1 MSGHGFR
8 GALERLLRREEL
20 HADEV
25 EGVMESLLTG
35 ALSAAATA
43 GFLIALR
50 AKGETIREIAAAARV
65 MRRHALKVQ
74 LAKHIN
80 AVDTCGTGGDQS
92 GTFNLSTGAALL
104 AAAAGATVAKHG
116 NRAVSS
122 RSGSADVLEALGVHI
137 DLPPE
142 ELARCAEE
150 VGVTFMFAPAH
161 HAATRHAVAP
171 RRDLGV
177 RTLFNLLGPLTNPAG
192 VRRQVLGVY
201 DPEWVEPLAHVLL
214 ELGAER
220 ALVVHGDGG
229 LDELSLSGPSRVAEL
244 RDGVVRIYTLSP
256 EELGLQRAPIG
267 ALAGGDAAHNAGI
280 LRSVFDGKKGPQAD
294 GVALSAGAALYVA
307 GVAESV
313 REGVALAQAALKDGR
328 GRWTLDRLVEH
339 TQRRGAALA
348 TSAQPPQAT
357 PTPAPRPSFGDA
369 PLPRASTPVDVEL
382 TAQSP
387 ADEAPRPRPTPPPA
401 RDPSPSVPHLVE
413 LSPAPPLPKPP
424 PARDPSPSAPQLVEL
439 EPQGSP
445 PPRVAPLPHAS
456 APLDLTLEAPPEPQ
470 PVPAPLPRPSAP
482 VTVELSP
489 PAPSTA
495 ALTGF
500 LAQVNQRKEAEVLA
514 LLSHPPTLQ
523 GPASRSLSA
532 ALRGSRHPGVGLAI
546 IAEIKRRSPSLG
558 ALRPDADAGDLAQR
572 YARAGAA
579 AISVLTD
586 GPDFGGKLSDLAAV
600 RARVGVPALRKDF
613 LIHPI
618 QLEEAR
624 GWGADAALLI
634 VAMLGE
640 ARLRDMLRAAE
651 QLGLEALVEVHDADE
666 LRVALRAEARI
677 IGVNARDLKTL
688 TINSEGALGL
698 IRAIPEGVL
707 RVAESGLSSRDDLRR
722 AADAGADAALI
733 GTALMRAPDP
743 GAALA
748 ALLGG

>member
-1 MSGHGFR
+1 
-8 GALERLLRREEL
+8 
-20 HADEV
+20 
-25 EGVMESLLTG
+25 MESLLTG

-74 LAKHIN
+74 LARHMN

-122 RSGSADVLEALGVHI
+122 RSGSADVLEALGVHL

-150 VGVTFMFAPAH
+150 VGVTFLFAPAH
-161 HAATRHAVAP
+161 HAATRHAVGP

-229 LDELSLSGPSRVAEL
+229 IDELSLSGPSRVAEL
-244 RDGVVRIYTLSP
+244 RDGTVRLYTLSP
-256 EELGLQRAPIG
+256 EELGLQRAPLS

-280 LRSVFDGKKGPQAD
+280 LRRVLEGAEGPQAD
-294 GVALSAGAALYVA
+294 AVALSAGAALYVA

-313 REGVALAQAALKDGR
+313 REGVALAQGALKDGR
-328 GRWTLDRLVEH
+328 ARWTLDRLVEH
-339 TQRRGAALA
+339 TQRRGAAL
-348 TSAQPPQAT
+348 S
-357 PTPAPRPSFGDA
+357 A
-369 PLPRASTPVDVEL
+369 PLDVAL
-382 TAQSP
+382 SV
-387 ADEAPRPRPTPPPA
+387 EAPPPRPTPPPA
-401 RDPSPSVPHLVE
+401 REPSPSSPQLIE
-413 LSPAPPLPKPP
+413 LTPLAAEAEEPPRPKPP
-424 PARDPSPSAPQLVEL
+424 PARDPSPSTPKLVEL
-439 EPQGSP
+439 EPQAP
-445 PPRVAPLPHAS
+445 PPPPAPVPSPS
-456 APLDLTLEAPPEPQ
+456 APLDLDLPPP
-470 PVPAPLPRPSAP
+470 PP
-482 VTVELSP
+482 P
-489 PAPSTA
+489 PAPPA
-495 ALTGF
+495 ALSGF
-500 LAQVNQRKEAEVLA
+500 LAQVKPNKEAEVSA
-514 LLSHPPTLQ
+514 LLLHPPTLR
-523 GPASRSLSA
+523 GPTPRSLSA
-532 ALRGSRHPGVGLAI
+532 ALRGSRHPGVGLAV
-546 IAEIKRRSPSLG
+546 IAEVKRRSPSLG
-558 ALRPDADAGDLAQR
+558 PLRPDADAGDIAQG

-586 GPDFGGKLSDLAAV
+586 GPYFGGKLSDLAAV

-640 ARLRDMLRAAE
+640 AKLRDMLRAAE

-666 LRVALRAEARI
+666 LRVALNAEARI

-688 TINSEGALGL
+688 QIHPEAALGL
-698 IRAIPEGVL
+698 IRAIPDGVL
-707 RVAESGLSSRDDLRR
+707 RVAESGLSTRDDLRR
-722 AADAGADAALI
+722 AADAGADAVLI

>member
-1 MSGHGFR
+1 MSGSLIR

-20 HADEV
+20 HAEEV

-65 MRRHALKVQ
+65 MRRHALRVR
-74 LAKHIN
+74 LAEHHN

-122 RSGSADVLEALGVHI
+122 RSGSADVLEALGVHL

-142 ELARCAEE
+142 ELARCAQE
-150 VGVTFMFAPAH
+150 VGVTFLFAPAH

-171 RRDLGV
+171 RRELGV

-192 VRRQVLGVY
+192 VRHQVLGVY
-201 DPEWVEPLAHVLL
+201 DPQWVEPLAHVLH

-229 LDELSLSGPSRVAEL
+229 IDELSLSGPSQVAEL
-244 RDGVVRIYTLSP
+244 RDGVVRVYTLSP
-256 EELGLQRAPIG
+256 EELGLRRAPLS
-267 ALAGGDAAHNAGI
+267 ALAGGDAAQNAAI
-280 LRSVFDGKKGPQAD
+280 LREIFNGAQGPQAD
-294 GVALSAGAALYVA
+294 AVALGAGAALYTA
-307 GVAESV
+307 GRAESV
-313 REGVALAQAALKDGR
+313 REGVAQAQAALADGR
-328 GRWTLDRLVEH
+328 ARWTLDRLVEH
-339 TQRRGAALA
+339 TQRRAEALA
-348 TSAQPPQAT
+348 RPAEPPAPAT
-357 PTPAPRPSFGDA
+357 PE
-369 PLPRASTPVDVEL
+369 LPR
-382 TAQSP
+382 
-387 ADEAPRPRPTPPPA
+387 
-401 RDPSPSVPHLVE
+401 
-413 LSPAPPLPKPP
+413 
-424 PARDPSPSAPQLVEL
+424 
-439 EPQGSP
+439 
-445 PPRVAPLPHAS
+445 
-456 APLDLTLEAPPEPQ
+456 PQ
-470 PVPAPLPRPSAP
+470 PVPAPLPRASSPVALDLALPPLPSVVEGPPNPAVPLTVPSPSQP
-482 VTVELSP
+482 VTLDLLP
-489 PAPSTA
+489 QPAPLPAPA
-495 ALTGF
+495 APPPPVGF
-500 LAQVNQRKEAEVLA
+500 LAQVNARKEAEVQA
-514 LLSHPPTLQ
+514 LLRHPPTLQ
-523 GPASRSLSA
+523 GPTTRSLAA
-532 ALRGSRHPGVGLAI
+532 ALRGLRHPGVGLSI
-546 IAEIKRRSPSLG
+546 IAEVKRRSPSLG
-558 ALRPDADAGDLAQR
+558 DLRPDADAGELAAR

-579 AISVLTD
+579 AVSVLTD

-600 RARVGVPALRKDF
+600 RARVGIPALRKDF

-640 ARLRDMLRAAE
+640 VRLRDMLRAAE
-651 QLGLEALVEVHDADE
+651 QVGLEALVEVHDAAE
-666 LRVALRAEARI
+666 LAVALRAEARI
-677 IGVNARDLKTL
+677 IGVNARDLRGL
-688 TINSEGALGL
+688 TIDAEGALAL
-698 IRAIPEGVL
+698 LRTIPDGIL
-707 RVAESGLSSRDDLRR
+707 RVAESGLSTADDLRR

>member
-1 MSGHGFR
+1 MSGSLIR

-20 HADEV
+20 HAEEV

-65 MRRHALKVQ
+65 MRRHALRVP
-74 LAKHIN
+74 LSPHLD

-122 RSGSADVLEALGVHI
+122 RSGSADVLEALGVHLE
-137 DLPPE
+137 LPPE

-150 VGVTFMFAPAH
+150 VGVTFLFAPAH

-171 RRDLGV
+171 RRELGV

-192 VRRQVLGVY
+192 VRRQVIGVY
-201 DPEWVEPLAHVLL
+201 APEWVEPLAHVLL

-220 ALVVHGDGG
+220 ALIVHGDGG
-229 LDELSLSGPSRVAEL
+229 LDELSLSGPSQVAEL
-244 RDGVVRIYTLSP
+244 RDGAVRIYTLSP
-256 EELGLQRAPIG
+256 EELGLRPAPRG
-267 ALAGGDAAHNAGI
+267 ALAGGDAAHNAAI
-280 LRSVFDGKKGPQAD
+280 LRDIFSGATGPQAD
-294 GVALSAGAALYVA
+294 AVALGAGAALYTA
-307 GVAESV
+307 GRAESV
-313 REGVALAQAALKDGR
+313 REGVSQAQAALRDGR
-328 GRWTLDRLVEH
+328 ARWTLDRLVEH
-339 TQRRGAALA
+339 TQRRALA
-348 TSAQPPQAT
+348 LAAEG
-357 PTPAPRPSFGDA
+357 PAA
-369 PLPRASTPVDVEL
+369 PEPDR
-382 TAQSP
+382 
-387 ADEAPRPRPTPPPA
+387 
-401 RDPSPSVPHLVE
+401 
-413 LSPAPPLPKPP
+413 PKPP
-424 PARDPSPSAPQLVEL
+424 PAPAPTPSTPQALELEPALVPGPPPALPSPSPRPSQPVVVEAPN
-439 EPQGSP
+439 PAP
-445 PPRVAPLPHAS
+445 PP
-456 APLDLTLEAPPEPQ
+456 
-470 PVPAPLPRPSAP
+470 PAPLPPPSQP
-482 VTVELSP
+482 VMVEA
-489 PAPSTA
+489 PAPAPPS
-495 ALTGF
+495 F
-500 LAQVNQRKEAEVLA
+500 LARVNARKEAEVQA
-514 LLSHPPTLQ
+514 LLRHPPTLQ
-523 GPASRSLSA
+523 GPTTRSLAA
-532 ALRGSRHPGVGLAI
+532 ALRGLRHPGVGLSI
-546 IAEIKRRSPSLG
+546 IAEVKRRSPSLG
-558 ALRPDADAGDLAQR
+558 PLRPDADAGDIAAR

-579 AISVLTD
+579 AVSVLTD

-600 RARVGVPALRKDF
+600 RARVGIPALRKDF

-651 QLGLEALVEVHDADE
+651 QVGLEALVEVHDAEE
-666 LRVALRAEARI
+666 LAVALRAEARI

-688 TINSEGALGL
+688 RIHPEGALAL
-698 IRAIPEGVL
+698 LKTIPEGIL
-707 RVAESGLSSRDDLRR
+707 RVAESGLSTAHDLRR

-733 GTALMRAPDP
+733 GTALMGAPDP

>member
-8 GALERLLRREEL
+8 AALERLLRREEL

-74 LAKHIN
+74 LARHMN

-122 RSGSADVLEALGVHI
+122 RSGSADVLEALGVHL

-150 VGVTFMFAPAH
+150 VGVTFLFAPAH
-161 HAATRHAVAP
+161 HAATRHAVGP

-229 LDELSLSGPSRVAEL
+229 IDELSLSGPSRVAEL
-244 RDGVVRIYTLSP
+244 RDGTVRLYTLSP
-256 EELGLQRAPIG
+256 EELGLQRAPLS

-280 LRSVFDGKKGPQAD
+280 LRRVLEGAEGPQAD
-294 GVALSAGAALYVA
+294 AVALSAGAALYVA

-313 REGVALAQAALKDGR
+313 REGVALAQGALKDGR
-328 GRWTLDRLVEH
+328 ARWTLDRLVEH
-339 TQRRGAALA
+339 TQRRGAAL
-348 TSAQPPQAT
+348 S
-357 PTPAPRPSFGDA
+357 A
-369 PLPRASTPVDVEL
+369 PLDVAL
-382 TAQSP
+382 SV
-387 ADEAPRPRPTPPPA
+387 EAPPPRPTPPPA
-401 RDPSPSVPHLVE
+401 REPSPSSPQLIE
-413 LSPAPPLPKPP
+413 LTPLAAEAEEPPRPKPP
-424 PARDPSPSAPQLVEL
+424 PARDPSPSTPKLVEL
-439 EPQGSP
+439 EPQAP
-445 PPRVAPLPHAS
+445 PPPPAPVPSPS
-456 APLDLTLEAPPEPQ
+456 APLDLDLPPP
-470 PVPAPLPRPSAP
+470 PP
-482 VTVELSP
+482 P
-489 PAPSTA
+489 PAPPA
-495 ALTGF
+495 ALSGF
-500 LAQVNQRKEAEVLA
+500 LAQVKPNKEAEVSA
-514 LLSHPPTLQ
+514 LLLHPPTLR
-523 GPASRSLSA
+523 GPTPRSLSA
-532 ALRGSRHPGVGLAI
+532 ALRGSRHPGVGLAV
-546 IAEIKRRSPSLG
+546 IAEVKRRSPSLG
-558 ALRPDADAGDLAQR
+558 PLRPDADAGDIAQG

-586 GPDFGGKLSDLAAV
+586 GPYFGGKLSDLAAV

-640 ARLRDMLRAAE
+640 AKLRDMLRAAE

-666 LRVALRAEARI
+666 LRVALNAEARI

-688 TINSEGALGL
+688 QIHPEAALGL
-698 IRAIPEGVL
+698 IRAIPDGVL
-707 RVAESGLSSRDDLRR
+707 RVAESGLSTRDDLRR
-722 AADAGADAALI
+722 AADAGADAVLI

>member
-1 MSGHGFR
+1 M
-8 GALERLLRREEL
+8 
-20 HADEV
+20 
-25 EGVMESLLTG
+25 
-35 ALSAAATA
+35 
-43 GFLIALR
+43 
-50 AKGETIREIAAAARV
+50 
-65 MRRHALKVQ
+65 
-74 LAKHIN
+74 
-80 AVDTCGTGGDQS
+80 
-92 GTFNLSTGAALL
+92 
-104 AAAAGATVAKHG
+104 
-116 NRAVSS
+116 SS

-150 VGVTFMFAPAH
+150 VGVTFLFAPAH

-192 VRRQVLGVY
+192 VRHQVLGVY

-244 RDGVVRIYTLSP
+244 RDGVVRVYTLSP
-256 EELGLQRAPIG
+256 EELGLRRAPLG

-280 LRSVFDGKKGPQAD
+280 LRSVFGGARGPQAD
-294 GVALSAGAALYVA
+294 AVALSAGAALYVA

-313 REGVALAQAALKDGR
+313 REGVALAQAALNDGR
-328 GRWTLDRLVEH
+328 ARWTLERLVEH
-339 TQRRGAALA
+339 TQGRGAALA
-348 TSAQPPQAT
+348 KPSEPTQAAQAPSAPPR
-357 PTPAPRPSFGDA
+357 PAPGVP
-369 PLPRASTPVDVEL
+369 PRT
-382 TAQSP
+382 
-387 ADEAPRPRPTPPPA
+387 
-401 RDPSPSVPHLVE
+401 
-413 LSPAPPLPKPP
+413 APPLPAADETRPLP
-424 PARDPSPSAPQLVEL
+424 TPAPARDPSPSAVQLMEL
-439 EPQGSP
+439 SLLPTADDEGP
-445 PPRVAPLPHAS
+445 PALGPSSS
-456 APLDLTLEAPPEPQ
+456 APPVVALGPETEPTPQ
-470 PVPAPLPRPSAP
+470 PVPAPLPRASAP
-482 VTVELSP
+482 VEVELSP
-489 PAPSTA
+489 A

-500 LAQVNQRKEAEVLA
+500 LARVNLRKEAEVSA
-514 LLSHPPTLQ
+514 LLQHPPTLQ
-523 GPASRSLSA
+523 GPTPRSLGA
-532 ALRGSRHPGVGLAI
+532 ALRASRHPGVGLAV

-558 ALRPDADAGDLAQR
+558 PLRADADAGDIATR

-579 AISVLTD
+579 AVSVLTD

-651 QLGLEALVEVHDADE
+651 QLGLEALVEVHDAEE

-688 TINSEGALGL
+688 TIHAERALTL
-698 IRAIPEGVL
+698 IRAIPEGVQ
-707 RVAESGLSSRDDLRR
+707 RVAESGLSTRDDLRR

>member
-8 GALERLLRREEL
+8 AALERLLRREEL

-50 AKGETIREIAAAARV
+50 AKGETIGEIAAAARV

-74 LAKHIN
+74 LARHMN

-122 RSGSADVLEALGVHI
+122 RSGSADVLEALGVHL

-150 VGVTFMFAPAH
+150 VGVTFLFAPAH
-161 HAATRHAVAP
+161 HAATRHAVGP

-244 RDGVVRIYTLSP
+244 RDGTVRLYTLSP
-256 EELGLQRAPIG
+256 EELGLQRAPLS

-280 LRSVFDGKKGPQAD
+280 LRRVLEGAEGPQAD
-294 GVALSAGAALYVA
+294 AVALSAGAALYVA

-313 REGVALAQAALKDGR
+313 REGVALAQGALKDGR
-328 GRWTLDRLVEH
+328 ARWTLDRLVEH
-339 TQRRGAALA
+339 TQRRGAAL
-348 TSAQPPQAT
+348 SR
-357 PTPAPRPSFGDA
+357 PTEPRQSFGGA
-369 PLPRASTPVDVEL
+369 ALPRASAPRDVAL
-382 TAQSP
+382 SV
-387 ADEAPRPRPTPPPA
+387 EAPPPQPTPPPA
-401 RDPSPSVPHLVE
+401 REPSPSSPQLIE
-413 LSPAPPLPKPP
+413 LSPLAAEAEEMPRPKPP
-424 PARDPSPSAPQLVEL
+424 PARDPSPSTPKLVEL
-439 EPQGSP
+439 EPQAPP
-445 PPRVAPLPHAS
+445 PPRRGLPLPHPSAPVDLALEPPPPPPPAPVPSPS
-456 APLDLTLEAPPEPQ
+456 APLDLDLPPP
-470 PVPAPLPRPSAP
+470 PP
-482 VTVELSP
+482 P
-489 PAPSTA
+489 PA
-495 ALTGF
+495 ALSGF
-500 LAQVNQRKEAEVLA
+500 LAQVKPNKEAEVSA
-514 LLSHPPTLQ
+514 LLLHPPTLR
-523 GPASRSLSA
+523 GPTPRSLSA
-532 ALRGSRHPGVGLAI
+532 ALRASRHPGVGLAV
-546 IAEIKRRSPSLG
+546 IAEVKRRSPSLG
-558 ALRPDADAGDLAQR
+558 PLRPDADAGDIAQG

-586 GPDFGGKLSDLAAV
+586 GPYFGGKLSDLAAV

-640 ARLRDMLRAAE
+640 AKLRDMLRAAE

-666 LRVALRAEARI
+666 LRVALSAEARI

-688 TINSEGALGL
+688 QIHPEAALGL
-698 IRAIPEGVL
+698 IRAIPDGVL
-707 RVAESGLSSRDDLRR
+707 RVAESGLSTRDDLRR
-722 AADAGADAALI
+722 AADAGADAVLI